1 MHFEVRWGYPPRFST
16 GTLECLQHE
25 TLRKKEKTKMKK
37 FIVLI
42 TLILTALAV
51 SGTAFSASPATEQ
64 IQKAEAAIN
73 INTATAQELIALP
86 GIGQKTADNIVSFR
100 QEHGPYQTAEDLLK
114 VKGVGKKTLKKIE
127 NLISFE

>member
-1 MHFEVRWGYPPRFST
+1 
-16 GTLECLQHE
+16 
-25 TLRKKEKTKMKK
+25 MKK
-37 FIVLI
+37 FVVLI

-51 SGTAFSASPATEQ
+51 SGIAFSASPATEQ

-100 QEHGPYQTAEDLLK
+100 QVHGPYQTAEDLLK